1 MRRIMLTGKNGQLG
15 WELQRS
21 LMPLGR
27 VVALGRADLDL
38 AEPDSIRKTVRAVRP
53 DVIVNAAAYTAVDK
67 AEQEPDVAMAVNG
80 VAPCVLAEEAKR
92 VGAALVHYSTDYVF
106 DGDKSSPYTE
116 DDAPNPLNVY
126 GRTKLVGE
134 QAIEAAGVPH
144 LILRTSWVYGAR
156 GKNFLLTV
164 LRLAEQRRQLRV
176 VADQVGTPNWSR
188 ALAAATAQIL
198 AQCYSPRGTRAGF
211 AENNSVYHL
220 SGSAHTSWYGLARAI
235 LEEGLARSGC
245 VTPEVIPI
253 GSVEHPTAARRPKNS
268 VLANGKIVN
277 AFGLTIRHWHV
288 DVRHCMREVA
298 RASDSIHPGR
308 HRLHSVKFH

>member
-21 LMPLGR
+21 LAPLGK

-38 AEPDSIRKTVRAVRP
+38 TEPGSIRRTVRAVRP

-67 AEQEPDVAMAVNG
+67 AEQEPDLAMAING
-80 VAPCVLAEEAKR
+80 VAPGVLAEEARR

-106 DGDKSSPYTE
+106 DGDKSLPYTE

-134 QAIEAAGVPH
+134 QAIEAAGVSH
-144 LILRTSWVYGAR
+144 LILRTSWIYGAR
-156 GKNFLLTV
+156 GKNFLLTI

-176 VADQVGTPNWSR
+176 VSDQVGTPNWSR
-188 ALAAATAQIL
+188 TIAGATAQIL
-198 AQCYSPRGTRAGF
+198 AQCCSPRSTRVGF
-211 AENNSVYHL
+211 AKTNSTYHL
-220 SGSAHTSWYGLARAI
+220 TALGATSWYGFARAI
-235 LEEGLARSGC
+235 LTEAFVWNGRGTS
-245 VTPEVIPI
+245 EVIPI
-253 GSVEHPTAARRPKNS
+253 GSAEYPALARRPKNS

-277 AFGLTIRHWHV
+277 AFGMTMPHWHAGLHGYLREIQR
-288 DVRHCMREVA
+288 VRRLA
-298 RASDSIHPGR
+298 RVTARSA
-308 HRLHSVKFH
+308 